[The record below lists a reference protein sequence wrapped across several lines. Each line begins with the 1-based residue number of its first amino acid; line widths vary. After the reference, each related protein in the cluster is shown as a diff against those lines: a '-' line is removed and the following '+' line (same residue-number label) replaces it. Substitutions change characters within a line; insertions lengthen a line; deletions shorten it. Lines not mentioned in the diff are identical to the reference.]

1 MASEMIKVSTRIA
14 IFFCFLSCTS
24 SLPARTKAHSPARQP
39 AAVASSYVAALAVG
53 NRLMY
58 AWQTQDEEKG
68 LVLLTDAAKEHAT
81 EDGIEIFFTAATGA
95 QRTYEIG
102 RGKLLKPGR
111 YLFPVMLFETQ
122 AASKSTRPEPA
133 QIVVVQ
139 TGEDEWAV
147 DKLP

>member
-1 MASEMIKVSTRIA
+1 
-14 IFFCFLSCTS
+14 
-24 SLPARTKAHSPARQP
+24 
-39 AAVASSYVAALAVG
+39 
-53 NRLMY
+53 MY